1 MIFLLEADW
10 IIFVEQLT
18 VLFITI
24 GIFVLKET
32 LFFAAVAL
40 VLINNL
46 FKAEIGEIC
55 ELFVNTELKAVT
67 YWVL

>member
-18 VLFITI
+18 VLFIKI
-24 GIFVLKET
+24 DIFVLTEAF
-32 LFFAAVAL
+32 FFAAVAL

-46 FKAEIGEIC
+46 FKAEVGELC
-55 ELFVNTELKAVT
+55 ELFVNTEL
-67 YWVL
+67 